1 MRPYKVYAIEEGVVI
16 DHIPER
22 KSLKILEILGL
33 STTHD
38 SLITLGI
45 NLDSS
50 KMGHKDVLKIENKEL
65 SKEELDKISL
75 VAENASVSL
84 IKDHKVIE
92 KVQISVPS
100 TVEGIIK
107 CGNAKCIT
115 NNQPVV
121 TVFEKISSKPL
132 KMKCHHCEKVFSK
145 EDLVF

>member
-33 STTHD
+33 SNTHD

-50 KMGHKDVLKIENKEL
+50 KLGHKDVLKIENKEL
-65 SKEELDKISL
+65 SKDELDKISL
-75 VAENASVSL
+75 VAENATVSI
-84 IKDHKVIE
+84 IKNHEVVE
-92 KVQISVPS
+92 KLLISVPEK
-100 TVEGIIK
+100 VKGIIK

-115 NNQPVV
+115 NNQPVQ
-121 TVFEKISSKPL
+121 TLFERISVKPL

-145 EDLVF
+145 DDLIL